1 MTEKLKQ
8 TEPTITHSK
17 RLQQT
22 MAQKA
27 GLQQSLSF
35 SSKQPLLL
43 RRLLALSLQIDTA
56 TLQGFHLLV
65 EQSLTSERA
74 VGSETRRR
82 LQVKTSQNHE
92 ATFGI
97 GNTFLFW
104 TPQAGP
110 LQLHFLSVNGERLLK
125 STDEGAW
132 QRPPLSWN

>member
-1 MTEKLKQ
+1 M
-8 TEPTITHSK
+8 
-17 RLQQT
+17 
-22 MAQKA
+22 
-27 GLQQSLSF
+27 
-35 SSKQPLLL
+35 LL

-110 LQLHFLSVNGERLLK
+110 LQLHFFVSQ
-125 STDEGAW
+125 W
-132 QRPPLSWN
+132 

>member
-43 RRLLALSLQIDTA
+43 RRLLALSLQLDTA

-110 LQLHFLSVNGERLLK
+110 LQLHFFVSQ
-125 STDEGAW
+125 W
-132 QRPPLSWN
+132 